1 MLLHTTLSRY
11 PTTPS
16 ADEREALR
24 SYLYLFA
31 RLYPCGECA
40 AHLRLLLQKYPPQT
54 SSRDAAAQ
62 WGCYLHN
69 LVNERLGK
77 KQFDCAGV
85 SEVYKCGCAD
95 AEEEAA
101 GKGKEGEKGGEST
114 AAAGGSKLED
124 NVRRAGARVEI
135 EIGP

>member
-1 MLLHTTLSRY
+1 MSRY
-11 PTTPS
+11 PTKPS
-16 ADEREALR
+16 KDEREALR

-40 AHLRLLLQKYPPQT
+40 AHFRLLLQQYPPQT

-77 KQFDCAGV
+77 EQFDCGSV

-95 AEEEAA
+95 AE
-101 GKGKEGEKGGEST
+101 KEGGVK
-114 AAAGGSKLED
+114 AADDAKTDSKAPGKMVGTKKLEE
-124 NVRRAGARVEI
+124 NVRHAGAKVEM

>member
-1 MLLHTTLSRY
+1 MK
-11 PTTPS
+11 PS
-16 ADEREALR
+16 AGEREALR

-40 AHLRLLLQKYPPQT
+40 AHFRLLLQQYPPQT

-77 KQFDCAGV
+77 QQFDCASV

-95 AEEEAA
+95 ADAEEDAA
-101 GKGKEGEKGGEST
+101 APLPEGAKEGAKEGGKAPEKL
-114 AAAGGSKLED
+114 AGAGVLEE
-124 NVRRAGARVEI
+124 NVRRAGDKVEI
-135 EIGP
+135 EVGP